1 MRPYSVRGTAFLE
14 DAEYQVQ
21 RTGEQSWSLTG
32 RIAWKSLGEYY
43 PVPNDKLHLDLHL
56 DFGNA
61 EGTDHVMSL
70 RWGGKQRPYAD
81 PSEWFAEGQIKYAR

>member
-1 MRPYSVRGTAFLE
+1 MPKTTA
-14 DAEYQVQ
+14 A
-21 RTGEQSWSLTG
+21 QSWSLTG